1 MTWNKRAFPAVA
13 LAFLIASPAAAQV
26 AGRPYEISGQA
37 GALVFDS
44 RAFTRNGPAA
54 AATLGWRAFPWIT
67 LEAQGMAGIGRVDT
81 LRTKENVKFATFGL
95 DLRWNLRPADSRVVP
110 YVLTG
115 GAYALSNVVGHAPTN
130 LERGSGS
137 LGLGALYNIAGP
149 RTYLRLQARDVFFR
163 EREALEFS
171 NHFALTAGIQY
182 VLGGKFHDQDL
193 DGVRDW
199 LARCPDTPI
208 GAKVDAHGCP
218 VDTDGDGVFDG
229 LDKCADT
236 PKGCKVDPAGCP
248 IDSDGDGVCDGI
260 DECADTPKGATVD
273 SRGCPHDADGDA
285 VLDGLDKCEG
295 TTKGCVVDANGC
307 PKDSDNDGVCDGLDQ
322 CPDTPAGLKVDQNGC
337 PIEVIEKET
346 ELLDTGMIRLQDI
359 NFETDKADLMPE
371 SLPRLDAVGLV
382 LVRWPELKIEI
393 GGHTDSR
400 GSDAK
405 NQKLSEARAKAVA
418 DYLLKKFPAL
428 KPEQYTVK
436 GYGEKVPIASNKTP
450 EGMALNRRVEFV
462 VQNKDVL
469 KREIEKRHL
478 LEQGEGTPGRT
489 PVPPDTTRRAPPPTP
504 APPDTMRHA
513 PAPGGAPPDTTKK

>member
-1 MTWNKRAFPAVA
+1 MTWNKRAFP
-13 LAFLIASPAAAQV
+13 
-26 AGRPYEISGQA
+26 
-37 GALVFDS
+37 
-44 RAFTRNGPAA
+44 
-54 AATLGWRAFPWIT
+54 
-67 LEAQGMAGIGRVDT
+67 
-81 LRTKENVKFATFGL
+81 
-95 DLRWNLRPADSRVVP
+95 
-110 YVLTG
+110 G

-130 LERGSGS
+130 LARGSGS
-137 LGLGALYNIAGP
+137 LGLGALFNIAGP

-199 LARCPDTPI
+199 LDRCPDTPI

-218 VDTDGDGVFDG
+218 VD
-229 LDKCADT
+229 
-236 PKGCKVDPAGCP
+236 
-248 IDSDGDGVCDGI
+248 
-260 DECADTPKGATVD
+260 
-273 SRGCPHDADGDA
+273 
-285 VLDGLDKCEG
+285 
-295 TTKGCVVDANGC
+295 
-307 PKDSDNDGVCDGLDQ
+307 SDNDGVCDGLDQ
-322 CPDTPAGLKVDQNGC
+322 CADTPAGLKVDPNGC

-450 EGMALNRRVEFV
+450 EGMALNRRVEFL

-478 LEQGEGTPGRT
+478 LKQGEGTPGQT